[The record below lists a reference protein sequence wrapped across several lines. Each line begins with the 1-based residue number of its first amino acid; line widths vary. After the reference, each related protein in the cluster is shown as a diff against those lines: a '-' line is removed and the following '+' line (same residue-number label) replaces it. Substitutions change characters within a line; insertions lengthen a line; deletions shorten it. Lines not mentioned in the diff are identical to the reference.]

1 MSARGCNPGNCL
13 ELQEARKENQG
24 IKSSLNLTAT
34 LHKRQNFFLYPLF
47 TKDSWKHFDWV
58 NDHEI
63 RERVDKF
70 SSVDCGGTPKEV
82 WEEYWA
88 DFLFVYM
95 EFPKLHQPAL
105 ERQRIE
111 SHLKLATYQTRYFG
125 LKCHPCS
132 IV

>member
-1 MSARGCNPGNCL
+1 MIMRLGREWINFHLLIVEG
-13 ELQEARKENQG
+13 
-24 IKSSLNLTAT
+24 
-34 LHKRQNFFLYPLF
+34 RQ
-47 TKDSWKHFDWV
+47 K
-58 NDHEI
+58 
-63 RERVDKF
+63 KF
-70 SSVDCGGTPKEV
+70 GRSIGLI
-82 WEEYWA
+82 
-88 DFLFVYM
+88 FLFVYM